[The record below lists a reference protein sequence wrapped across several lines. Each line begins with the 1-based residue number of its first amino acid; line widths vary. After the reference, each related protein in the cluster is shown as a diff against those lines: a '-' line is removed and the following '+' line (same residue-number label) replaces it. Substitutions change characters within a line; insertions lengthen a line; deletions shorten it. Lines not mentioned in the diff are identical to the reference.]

1 VTATAV
7 VRQPPGGQ
15 EVVIDP
21 RNREAVDRLL
31 AMVRAGMTG
40 LPVTTPETQE
50 LTVPPVVVEQLEV
63 PLLVSGGLN

>member
-7 VRQPPGGQ
+7 VPQPPGAQ

-40 LPVTTPETQE
+40 LPVTAPETQE

-63 PLLVSGGLN
+63 PLLVSGGFN